1 MKKTKFTCKLKKITI
16 SLFAVLCILI
26 IIPMSYVIYQGY
38 DGYIQAI
45 KNHPLEEYINNI
57 RNQEDYVKIE
67 NINEDLIKATVAIE
81 DRRFYNH
88 NGIDLIGIGRA
99 AISIVITKEIVSGGS
114 TITQQLAKNMYF
126 PLDLTLERKVS
137 EAFMA
142 RQIEKKYSKN
152 DILELYL
159 NIINYGDNYMGI
171 KNASQGYFQKQPGDL
186 TLNEATLLAGLPQS
200 PSYYQLS
207 NHFDEAK
214 NRQLQVLNAMSK
226 ENLITQVQIDAITN
240 YN

>member
-57 RNQEDYVKIE
+57 HNQEDYVKIE

-142 RQIEKKYSKN
+142 RQIEKK
-152 DILELYL
+152 IFQER
-159 NIINYGDNYMGI
+159 
-171 KNASQGYFQKQPGDL
+171 YFRIVLK
-186 TLNEATLLAGLPQS
+186 
-200 PSYYQLS
+200 YY
-207 NHFDEAK
+207 
-214 NRQLQVLNAMSK
+214 
-226 ENLITQVQIDAITN
+226 
-240 YN
+240 